1 VSAQDRDTGMTP
13 DDLLDTIADLQTDVS
28 VLERRLAAAEAARER
43 AEAWQLAV
51 ADGLGY
57 VNRPEGQGGYE
68 VAEPSVIVDAFR
80 AAESEPSRLR
90 SERDDSKKAAREWAV
105 RAVAAERE
113 SAALRSDVAR
123 LMEALR
129 LKMDEYRPHD
139 PGYCA
144 ACDAARAALRPSP
157 NDAEKETP

>member
-80 AAESEPSRLR
+80 AAESESSRLR
-90 SERDDSKKAAREWAV
+90 SERESLRVAYNASAEMLSEARSE
-105 RAVAAERE
+105 
-113 SAALRSDVAR
+113 VAR
-123 LMEALR
+123 LTEALR

-157 NDAEKETP
+157 NDAAKETP